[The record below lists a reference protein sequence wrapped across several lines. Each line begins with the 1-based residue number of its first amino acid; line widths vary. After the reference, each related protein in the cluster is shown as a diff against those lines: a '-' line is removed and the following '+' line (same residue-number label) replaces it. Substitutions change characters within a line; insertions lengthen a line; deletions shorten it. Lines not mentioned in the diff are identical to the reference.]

1 MKKIAEYFIEPSQ
14 AAESGCQRNFR
25 HGHSRF
31 VNELL
36 GKKHASGLRNRDG
49 GSAKMLREQPPKL
62 AAAYAKAVGQSFY
75 AIVVAI
81 KGAIGNESERAGN
94 RV

>member
-36 GKKHASGLRNRDG
+36 GEKDTASLRHRDG
-49 GSAKMLREQPPKL
+49 
-62 AAAYAKAVGQSFY
+62 
-75 AIVVAI
+75 
-81 KGAIGNESERAGN
+81 
-94 RV
+94 